1 MSSPESRLSPEM
13 VDLILTNVADGV
25 FTVDPQFRIT
35 FLNPAAEQITGVS
48 NEEAIG
54 KPCAEVFRAEL
65 CGQDCP
71 LRRSL
76 RTGEKVR
83 NVELEVVPRSGQHHT
98 VSVSTAPLISASGQ
112 FLGGVETFRD
122 LSEIKELRR
131 EMLGQYTFADIVA
144 KNPRMR
150 QVVQRLPNIAHSD
163 ATVLMSGR
171 AGTGKEV
178 IARAIHSAGP
188 RAHKPFVKVSCGRLP
203 DSLFESE
210 LFGEAGLHGAAG
222 QKPLG
227 RFSEAHGGTLL
238 LDDVAD
244 MPPALQLELLHVLE
258 HREVLP
264 RGAGAPLA
272 VDVRLIAATKYD
284 LEQRVRDGQFR
295 EDLYYRLNVVALH
308 IPDLRDRPEDIPL
321 LVDQF
326 IERCNRRL
334 GRSIEGLTREASGAL
349 LRYPFPGN
357 VRELENALEHAHI
370 VAAGT
375 RIGVDDLPPH
385 IVAAHRQIGGVHS
398 AAAGASLP
406 DSEEERERRELV
418 KALEHE
424 EWSVSRTAREL
435 DVHRTTL
442 WRKMRRLK
450 INRR

>member
-1 MSSPESRLSPEM
+1 MSIPESRLSPAM

-54 KPCAEVFRAEL
+54 MPCAEVFRAEL

-83 NVELEVVPRSGQHHT
+83 NVEIEVQPRSGQHHT
-98 VSVSTAPLISASGQ
+98 VSVSTAPLIGDGGQ

-131 EMLGQYTFADIVA
+131 EMRGQYTFADIVA

-188 RAHKPFVKVSCGRLP
+188 RAQKPFVKVSCGRLP
-203 DSLFESE
+203 DSLFASE
-210 LFGEAGLHGAAG
+210 LFGEAGLLAAAG
-222 QKPLG
+222 QKPAG

-244 MPPALQLELLHVLE
+244 MPPALQLELLRVLD

-264 RGAGAPLA
+264 RGAGTPVA

-284 LEQRVRDGQFR
+284 LEQRVREGLFR
-295 EDLYYRLNVVALH
+295 EDLYYRLNVVALN

-326 IERCNRRL
+326 IERCNLRM
-334 GRSIEGLTREASGAL
+334 GRAIEGLTREAIGVL

-370 VAAGT
+370 VAAGC

-385 IVAAHRQIGGVHS
+385 VVAVHRQLD
-398 AAAGASLP
+398 AAPAAGAPLP
-406 DSEEERERRELV
+406 DSEAERERRELV

-450 INRR
+450 INRH